1 MAEHSHIVGGSNVGR
16 LLSCP
21 GSRAAIL
28 ALPPSADITSEY
40 AEQGTAMHEVSACL
54 MRAKEKYPR
63 RFPDARGARGLVG
76 QHFHDRDLTQDHVDT
91 MIDPALDALS
101 KLEKIYG
108 GHFKIVGVEQRV
120 AFPGLP
126 GVFGTIDLI
135 LQSRTH
141 VLHVDWKFGQ
151 GVIVPAV
158 YKDDEGETLNSQLM
172 FYAAASLNTL
182 PKLYTNRRKLVIAI
196 IQPRGIETL
205 THAEV
210 SRKEI
215 EMFVEDVHSAVVT
228 AIGRDPPRVR
238 GEHCRF
244 APCKITC
251 PLWTGAL
258 LDLSAIKPVEHDTV
272 DSSVREGAVV
282 EHDMTVAD
290 NEVTPYGEYLARAK
304 TLVDMAAI
312 YGSELEAQMHAY
324 LEQGG
329 LIPGWKL
336 KFKSKQR
343 QWIDPDVVSEELI
356 ALGFTSDE
364 IWQRKL
370 ATFQAAEAVAKRRK
384 VKIPEHLR
392 AAPPSTET
400 TLAVDSDPAPAVEP
414 HRLMELFSASLK
426 QLQNREIT

>member
-40 AEQGTAMHEVSACL
+40 AEQGTAMHEVSARL
-54 MRAKEKYPR
+54 MRAKEKYPL

-108 GHFKIVGVEQRV
+108 GYFKIVGVEQRV

-196 IQPRGIETL
+196 IQPRGIEPL

-210 SRKEI
+210 SRTEI
-215 EMFVEDVHSAVVT
+215 EMFVEDVHNAVVL

-258 LDLSAIKPVEHDTV
+258 LDLSAIKPVEPV
-272 DSSVREGAVV
+272 EAPEYEVKLGQDSKIIV
-282 EHDMTVAD
+282 
-290 NEVTPYGEYLARAK
+290 EVTPYGEYLAHAK
-304 TLVDMAAI
+304 ALVDMAAI

-343 QWIDPDVVSEELI
+343 QWIDPDVVEQELT

-384 VKIPEHLR
+384 VKIPEDLR

-414 HRLMELFSASLK
+414 RRLMELFSASLK
-426 QLQNREIT
+426 QLQEGKMT